1 MGYWR
6 PSAVNETLGCDPT
19 IFPTGRVMA
28 KDKNI
33 GKLGGDKTTQWK
45 KLHPKTA
52 ADLVA
57 RGVLEESRVTPDVR
71 QAAMVLRVERLDT
84 DTEEGLKALISLMK
98 SKPEET
104 MAALEKLK
112 KKKKRG

>member
-1 MGYWR
+1 MGWKLN
-6 PSAVNETLGCDPT
+6 AVSETLGCDPT

-28 KDKNI
+28 KDHTI
-33 GKLGGDKTTQWK
+33 GRLGGDKTTRWK

-71 QAAMVLRVERLDT
+71 AAAMVLRVECIDT
-84 DTEEGLKALISLMK
+84 DTEEGLKAMISLLK
-98 SKPEET
+98 TRPDET
-104 MAALEKLK
+104 MAAVEKIK
-112 KKKKRG
+112 RKKKRG